1 MESNVRLLTQL
12 PSNGLYEGFVV
23 LSDGSLLVA
32 RADEPELYRVDVGS
46 NGEDE
51 ARLLSRFQEVPGI
64 NGIINICGIPG
75 HDNEFI
81 VLVGLVD
88 LQAVRVSNY
97 QVWRFS
103 LGGGAG
109 GSDRSK
115 WDKVASLDH
124 SGFYLSIATISDRI
138 LLVTDSARCRVET
151 IDLATGGAEVLVTH
165 PSFKPATEADFFG
178 INRLSVD
185 DEGRVWFTNSSRSL
199 LGRFRVAV
207 PGEGGKKTAPR
218 LVGEVEI
225 VAERLPACDG
235 FAVMPDGSAAFLV
248 TMHDEKLVRVDLTG
262 RQKAAR
268 DVGLDLVN
276 PSVVGLIPRPGSEA
290 GGLQLC
296 VICNGEFEAAWKNH
310 DPNSR
315 WRDIADIVDQVT
327 VTITV
332 TEE

>member
-1 MESNVRLLTQL
+1 MKSNVRLLTQL

-32 RADEPELYRVDVGS
+32 RADEPELYQVDVGA

-51 ARLLSRFQEVPGI
+51 VRLLSRFQEVPGI

-75 HDNEFI
+75 NDEEFI

-103 LGGGAG
+103 LGTPGGG
-109 GSDRSK
+109 GHSR
-115 WDKVASLDH
+115 WEKVTSLDNT
-124 SGFYLSIATISDRI
+124 GFYLSIATISDRI
-138 LLVTDSARCRVET
+138 LLVTDSARCRVES

-178 INRLSVD
+178 INRLCVA
-185 DEGRVWFTNSSRSL
+185 DEGLVWFTNSSRNV
-199 LGRFRVAV
+199 LGRFRVAM
-207 PGEGGKKTAPR
+207 PEGKKTAPR

-235 FAVMPDGSAAFLV
+235 FAVLPDGSAAFLV
-248 TMHDEKLVRVDLTG
+248 TMHDDKLVRVDLTG
-262 RQKAAR
+262 REKSAR

-276 PSVVGLIPRPGSEA
+276 PSVVGLIPRPGSKGG

-310 DPNSR
+310 DPNAG
-315 WRDIADIVDQVT
+315 WRDIADIVDQVK